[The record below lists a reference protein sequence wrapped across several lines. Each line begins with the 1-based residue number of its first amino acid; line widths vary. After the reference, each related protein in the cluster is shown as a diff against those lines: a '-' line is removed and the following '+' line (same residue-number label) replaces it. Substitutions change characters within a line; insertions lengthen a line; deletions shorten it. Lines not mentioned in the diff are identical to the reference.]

1 MTRIGRSHIVFILDR
16 SGSMGPLTE
25 AAVKAYNDFVLEQT
39 QVPGTATLTFV
50 LFNSIRE
57 VKCEYVPLSQA
68 PKLDAEMY
76 AANGSTALLD
86 AVGVSIDQT
95 GNYLAHLTESER
107 PEHVIFT
114 VFTDGFENASN
125 DYSNEK
131 IKEMIEHQEAKY
143 GWNFIFLGAGIDA
156 YAAGRQIG
164 IAYVNT
170 IQTQRTLL
178 GVTKG
183 YGTASQMV
191 TSYRTSEGDS
201 SCSSDSI

>member
-1 MTRIGRSHIVFILDR
+1 MTRAGRSHIVFILDR
-16 SGSMGPLTE
+16 SGSMMPLTE
-25 AAVKAYNDFVLEQT
+25 AAVKAYNDLVLEQS
-39 QVPGTATLTFV
+39 QAPGTATITLV
-50 LFNSIRE
+50 LFNTIRD

-68 PKLDAEMY
+68 PKLDVMSY
-76 AANGSTALLD
+76 SPNGGTALMD
-86 AVGVSIDQT
+86 AVGTSIDQT
-95 GNYLAHLTESER
+95 GEYLAHLAESER

-114 VFTDGFENASN
+114 VFTDGHENASH
-125 DYSNEK
+125 DYTTTN